1 MGNEPL
7 APFDAVLLL
16 SFGGPE
22 APDEVMPFLEYVT
35 RGRGIPRERLESVAT
50 HYYDFGGVSPINAQN
65 RELLAALE
73 PQLRESGS
81 SLPVHWGNRNS
92 QPWLREVAVRMAESG
107 VRRPLVLVT
116 SAYSSYSGCRQYR
129 EDLAQAFADLDVE
142 VGKVAQFFDAEG
154 FIRANAEALASKLAA
169 APTDARILFV
179 THSIPV
185 TAHAARYVAQ
195 HEAVARAILRELQ
208 AEERPWSLV
217 YCSRSGAPGQPW
229 LEPDINDA
237 LRELAAQG
245 LSEVVVAPIGFV
257 SDHMEVKFDLDTE
270 AAATA
275 AGLGMR
281 MHRAATAGT
290 HPAFV
295 KGLVDLLRERAALER
310 GEQEV
315 RARRQLG
322 IEPARFVCAPGC
334 CANPRSQRPALCG
347 SDA

>member
-1 MGNEPL
+1 MGDDPL

-50 HYYDFGGVSPINAQN
+50 HYHDFGGVSPINAQN
-65 RELLAALE
+65 RELLSALE
-73 PQLRESGS
+73 PQLRAAGS
-81 SLPVHWGNRNS
+81 ALPVYWGNRNS
-92 QPWLREVAVRMAESG
+92 RPWLREVALQMRDDG
-107 VRRPLVLVT
+107 IRRPLVLVT

-129 EDLAQAFADLDVE
+129 EDLAEAFAGLGMA

-154 FIRANAEALASKLAA
+154 FLQANAEALSVKLADA
-169 APTDARILFV
+169 ATDARLLFV
-179 THSIPV
+179 THSVPV
-185 TAHAARYVAQ
+185 TADAARYVAQ
-195 HEAVARAILRELQ
+195 HEAVAMAILHELGM
-208 AEERPWSLV
+208 EGRPWSLV

-237 LRELAAQG
+237 LRALAVQG
-245 LSEVVVAPIGFV
+245 VSEVVVAPIGFV
-257 SDHMEVKFDLDTE
+257 SDHMEVRFDLDTE

-275 AGLGMR
+275 AGLGIR
-281 MHRAATAGT
+281 VHRAATPGV

-295 KGLVDLLRERAALER
+295 DGLVQLLLERAALER
-310 GEQEV
+310 GEHDVQ
-315 RARRQLG
+315 ARRQLG
-322 IEPARFVCAPGC
+322 IEAARFKCAPGC

-347 SDA
+347 TDA